1 VFFILLNQLEDLMKK
16 TKTTNKVVKKKASKK
31 PTKKI
36 VKKKR
41 KTQLPGEKASGSGIF
56 KEIGPRGGKVKNPK
70 KVSVSRRK
78 KTIMPP
84 TREANR
90 KWKPV

>member
-1 VFFILLNQLEDLMKK
+1 MQKK
-16 TKTTNKVVKKKASKK
+16 KITKKKAPKK
-31 PTKKI
+31 AAKKI
-36 VKKKR
+36 IKKKR

-78 KTIMPP
+78 KTKMPP

-90 KWKPV
+90 KWKPI